1 MNKPKVSIV
10 VPVFNSCE
18 IAQELFRRVCSCLA
32 NIEFELIL
40 VNDGSA
46 DHSWEIISILAKKNP
61 QVIAIDL
68 RANYGQDNAILAGLR
83 QATGDYVVIMD
94 DDLQHDPADIP
105 SMIEKC
111 AAGFDVVFADFRVWK
126 QSIARKAGSRLNGGF
141 ARWLLGKP
149 QGLYLSPFK
158 IMNGSFAKEV
168 ASFNGPYPYIDGIIL
183 SLCPSIAQVIVSH
196 HERHSGKSNYT
207 LQKSTNL
214 WFRLFTGFSIA
225 PLRIATITGLLIALI
240 GLGLI
245 GKYLYEYFFT
255 THIVEGWTTIV
266 ILLIFFGGLIL
277 LILGLIGEYMGR
289 IYLAINGKPQYSI
302 RAISRYGEQK

>member
-1 MNKPKVSIV
+1 MNKPAVSIV

-18 IAQELFRRVCSCLA
+18 IAPELFRRVCSCLA

-40 VNDGSA
+40 VNDGSS
-46 DHSWEIISILAKKNP
+46 DHSWEIISALSKQNP
-61 QVIAIDL
+61 QVVAIDL

-83 QATGDYVVIMD
+83 QVTGDYVVIMD

-111 AAGFDVVFADFRVWK
+111 ATGFDVVFADFRVWK
-126 QSIARKAGSRLNGGF
+126 QSVARKAGSRLNGGF

-149 QGLYLSPFK
+149 RGLYLSPFK

-168 ASFNGPYPYIDGIIL
+168 ARFNGPYPYIDGIIL
-183 SLCPSIAQVIVSH
+183 ALCPRIAQVIVSH
-196 HERHSGKSNYT
+196 HERYSGRSNYT
-207 LQKSTNL
+207 LQKSTSL

-255 THIVEGWTTIV
+255 THIVEGWTTMV
-266 ILLIFFGGLIL
+266 ILQIFFGGLIL

-289 IYLAINGKPQYSI
+289 IYVAINGKPQYSI